1 MKELTEIGYRLA
13 VYHLSLMISA
23 MKAMIMSLNLLMKDE
38 DRFEL
43 LLDFSDLRNKLDLT
57 TIMKYQLNTKL
68 QKEVK
73 NFVMRRIV

>member
-13 VYHLSLMISA
+13 VYHLSLMSSA
-23 MKAMIMSLNLLMKDE
+23 MKAMIKSLNLLMKDE

-43 LLDFSDLRNKLDLT
+43 LLDFSDLRKKLDLT

-68 QKEVK
+68 QKEVN